1 MSNSPLI
8 TVLQRY
14 PEPPCQKGHCRCGEI
29 KGLGWG
35 LITGCHERGAGN
47 VDLCSFFKYN
57 FIFIYLF
64 IWLLLTGLAALQP
77 VGS

>member
-29 KGLGWG
+29 KGLWVGAIRRLSRGGG
-35 LITGCHERGAGN
+35 LN
-47 VDLCSFFKYN
+47 VVPCSFLKYN